1 MHQVGIV
8 FKNGSNTTFEAQEF
22 DIDIA
27 KDSSGGIRYNDV
39 NKFSYKDVQD
49 NESPIYLNPS
59 EVAGIAVVA
68 TVSATPQSRSLQVH

>member
-22 DIDIA
+22 NIDIA

-39 NKFSYKDVQD
+39 KVQRR
-49 NESPIYLNPS
+49 EQVL
-59 EVAGIAVVA
+59 VQGCAG
-68 TVSATPQSRSLQVH
+68 Q

>member
-22 DIDIA
+22 NIDIA

-39 NKFSYKDVQD
+39 N
-49 NESPIYLNPS
+49 
-59 EVAGIAVVA
+59 
-68 TVSATPQSRSLQVH
+68 